1 MLSFDEFRA
10 VNNRDKARAEEE
22 KRSDEPVPAPK
33 KAAKGVKKAKAA
45 GAVKAPAPEV
55 KKRSLIGGAIDS
67 AGEFLEVPQMQGLY
81 VLLIVLDTF
90 ASLGEMYV
98 SCADN
103 FPSEFD
109 LNRGILVRLLNSF
122 TTFTTL
128 FFMAEILAVLLVFRL
143 AIFSHWGYVLDVCTS
158 AAQAYLERAGYGK
171 VTRLLNILRYWRMMR
186 LLNSL
191 LSSEKD
197 SHDKTTALLETS
209 EVEVRRLQL
218 EGATLKGDIMK
229 EKEAR
234 DAIEDMLLAYKEEV
248 DTLNEAL
255 KIAAMDIAEVAQA
268 DDALS
273 DDLSDEEDSAIDG
286 DGDGEGEFVDASA
299 SQFSKAGNK
308 SAVMRA
314 VMEDSGR
321 MGGMGNV
328 GGVGGV
334 PATFLVHEDGTF
346 EQK

>member
-10 VNNRDKARAEEE
+10 VNNREKARAAEEE
-22 KRSDEPVPAPK
+22 KRNEDPAPNPNPNSK
-33 KAAKGVKKAKAA
+33 KVVKGGKRAAKATT
-45 GAVKAPAPEV
+45 GAVKAPAPEA

-90 ASLGEMYV
+90 ASLGEMYA
-98 SCADN
+98 SCAAN
-103 FPSEFD
+103 FPANQYA

-128 FFMAEILAVLLVFRL
+128 FFMVEIVAVLLVFRL

-158 AAQAYLERAGYGK
+158 GAQAYLERSGYGK
-171 VTRLLNILRYWRMMR
+171 VTRLLNILRYWRMVR

-191 LSSEKD
+191 LSNEKD
-197 SHDKTTALLETS
+197 AHDRTTALLES
-209 EVEVRRLQL
+209 SDGEVRRLQL
-218 EGATLKGDIMK
+218 EGATLKGDIQK

-268 DDALS
+268 DDDFALS
-273 DDLSDEEDSAIDG
+273 EESEEDSASRDEDG
-286 DGDGEGEFVDASA
+286 FVDATA
-299 SQFSKAGNK
+299 SQFSRAGNK

-321 MGGMGNV
+321 SASMGSAG
-328 GGVGGV
+328 